1 MLDSSIVQNVLGLYK
16 FNHLFPASSR
26 LALKYTALVQL
37 PFLHNYHQSNQ
48 LIRIFPPSSRLDLL
62 GLNQYWH
69 QVARYQKLLIM

>member
-1 MLDSSIVQNVLGLYK
+1 MLDSFIVQNVLGLYK

-48 LIRIFPPSSRLDLL
+48 LIRIAHIRKIRTYLFL
-62 GLNQYWH
+62 GHNP
-69 QVARYQKLLIM
+69 R